1 MNRAGID
8 VSNETFDIER
18 RCGDILSQRE
28 FNNSKA
34 GHRQAITWM
43 KRGAKGARVCLE
55 ATGIYHLQLALALDR
70 APGIEV
76 MVVNPRAS
84 RRFGEAQMV
93 RAKTDK
99 VDAAILRQYVER
111 MAFIAWTAPSEQQ
124 LELQS
129 LAHRLAQLKKEQVRE
144 RSRLH
149 AAQRA
154 GTHTRQAQRDI
165 REHLGY
171 LKRHADRIQA
181 AAIALMKQ
189 HDVLAE
195 DLYLLDSVPGFAE
208 LSAMKIS
215 AELGLLAEELSP
227 AQWVAQA
234 GLDPKPQESGTSLR
248 SPRRISKQGNARL
261 RAALFMPALAAIR
274 KDPHVNAFYNALL
287 ARGKQKMQAITAVM
301 RKLLH
306 AIWGILHH
314 RKEWDGSKFYRLQT
328 VNTA

>member
-1 MNRAGID
+1 MNQAGID

-18 RCGDILSQRE
+18 RCGDVLSQRE
-28 FNNSKA
+28 FSNSNA

-43 KRGAKGARVCLE
+43 QRGAEGARVCLE

-76 MVVNPRAS
+76 MVINPRAG
-84 RRFGEAQMV
+84 RRFAEAQMA

-111 MAFIAWTAPSEQQ
+111 MPFTAWTAPSEQQ

-144 RSRLH
+144 RCRLH

-154 GTHTRQAQRDI
+154 GGHTHLAQRDI
-165 REHLGY
+165 GEHLRY
-171 LKRHADRIQA
+171 LKRRADRIQA
-181 AAIALMKQ
+181 AAIELMKQ
-189 HDVLAE
+189 HESLAE
-195 DLYLLDSVPGFAE
+195 DLQLLDSIPGIAE
-208 LSAMKIS
+208 LSAMKLI
-215 AELGLLAEELSP
+215 AELGLLAKSLSP

-234 GLDPKPQESGTSLR
+234 GLDPRPQESGTSVR
-248 SPRRISKQGNARL
+248 SPRRISKQGNANL

-274 KDPHVNAFYNALL
+274 KDPNVNAFYNALL
-287 ARGKQKMQAITAVM
+287 ARGKRKMQAITAVM

-306 AIWGILHH
+306 AIWGILKH
-314 RKEWDGSKFYRLQT
+314 RKEWDGGKFYRMPT
-328 VNTA
+328 ANTA

>member
-1 MNRAGID
+1 MNQAGID
-8 VSNETFDIER
+8 VSNETIDIQR
-18 RCGDILSQRE
+18 RCGEVLSQRE
-28 FNNSKA
+28 FANSNA
-34 GHRQAITWM
+34 GHRQAIIWM
-43 KRGAKGARVCLE
+43 KHGAKGARVCLE

-84 RRFGEAQMV
+84 RRFAEAQMV

-99 VDAAILRQYVER
+99 VDAAILLQYVER
-111 MAFIAWTAPSEQQ
+111 MPFTVWAAPAAEL

-154 GTHTRQAQRDI
+154 GAHTRLAQRDI
-165 REHLGY
+165 REHLRY
-171 LKRHADRIQA
+171 LQRRAERIQA

-189 HDVLAE
+189 HERLAE
-195 DLYLLDSVPGFAE
+195 DLYLLDSVPGIAE
-208 LSAMKIS
+208 LSAMKLV
-215 AELGLLAEELSP
+215 AELSVLAAGLSP

-234 GLDPKPQESGTSLR
+234 GLDPRPQESGTSIR
-248 SPRRISKQGNARL
+248 SPRRISKQGNAKL

-274 KDPHVNAFYNALL
+274 KDPNVNAFYNALL
-287 ARGKQKMQAITAVM
+287 ARGKLKMQAITAVM

-306 AIWGILHH
+306 AIWGILKH
-314 RKEWDGSKFYRLQT
+314 RKEWDGSKFFRMES
-328 VNTA
+328 A

>member
-1 MNRAGID
+1 MNQAGID
-8 VSNETFDIER
+8 VSNETFDIQR
-18 RCGDILSQRE
+18 RCGEVLSQRE
-28 FNNSKA
+28 FANSNA

-84 RRFGEAQMV
+84 RRFAEAQMV

-99 VDAAILRQYVER
+99 VDAAILLQYVER
-111 MAFIAWTAPSEQQ
+111 MPFTAWTAPADEL

-154 GTHTRQAQRDI
+154 GAHTRLAQRDL
-165 REHLGY
+165 REHLRY
-171 LKRHADRIQA
+171 LQRRAERIQA

-189 HDVLAE
+189 HERLAE
-195 DLYLLDSVPGFAE
+195 DLYLLDSVPGVAE
-208 LSAMKIS
+208 LSAMKLS
-215 AELGLLAEELSP
+215 AELSVLAQGLSP

-234 GLDPKPQESGTSLR
+234 GLDPRPQESGTSIR
-248 SPRRISKQGNARL
+248 SPRRISKQGNAKL

-274 KDPHVNAFYNALL
+274 KDPNVNAFYNALL
-287 ARGKQKMQAITAVM
+287 ARGKLKMQAITAVM

-306 AIWGILHH
+306 AIWGILKH
-314 RKEWDGSKFYRLQT
+314 RKEWDGSKFFRMEAAQT
-328 VNTA
+328 A

>member
-1 MNRAGID
+1 MNQAGID

-18 RCGDILSQRE
+18 RCAEVLSQRE
-28 FNNSKA
+28 FANTAA
-34 GHRQAITWM
+34 GYRQAIVWLQ
-43 KRGAKGARVCLE
+43 RGAEGARVCLE

-84 RRFGEAQMV
+84 RRFAEAQMV

-99 VDAAILRQYVER
+99 VDAAVLRRYVER
-111 MAFIAWTAPSEQQ
+111 MSFTAWTAPSEQQ

-129 LAHRLAQLKKEQVRE
+129 LAHRLAQIKKEQVRE

-154 GTHTRQAQRDI
+154 GAHTRLAQRDI
-165 REHLGY
+165 REHLRY

-195 DLYLLDSVPGFAE
+195 DLQLLDSVPGIAE
-208 LSAMKIS
+208 LSAMKLS
-215 AELGLLAEELSP
+215 AELGLLADGLSP

-234 GLDPKPQESGTSLR
+234 GLDPRPHESGTSLR
-248 SPRRISKQGNARL
+248 SPRRISKQGNAQL

-274 KDPHVNAFYNALL
+274 KDHNVNAFYNALL
-287 ARGKQKMQAITAVM
+287 ARGKRKMQAITAVM

-314 RKEWDGSKFYRLQT
+314 RKEWDGTKFYRLE
-328 VNTA
+328 NAITA